1 MKSFHHPFIV
11 IIILCA
17 FFTFSLAPQQVIG
30 QVIGFERESDDTAE
44 GPVTMEADK
53 LTYDQQGGFI
63 SLEGRVKILYQN
75 ITLQADNVIF
85 YDKTRD
91 VVAEGGVVLTE
102 GEDILRCDRLEFN
115 IDTKKGTVHQGRLF
129 LKKKN
134 FHITGSKAEKLGEQE
149 YRVYDATLTSCDAR
163 VPDWKFTVK
172 RLDVEIEG
180 YGEGW
185 WPGFHVKNIP
195 VLYFPWA
202 IFPVKRERQSGFL
215 FPGFGTTS
223 KWGPEIRIPF
233 YWVIAPNQDAT
244 FYLERI
250 GDTRGRGFKEGVE
263 YRYAWSRRAEGQIRG
278 FYIWDEREQ
287 RSRWSIFAEHDQT
300 FPGRYYIKADVNWVS
315 DKDYPVDFDEDI
327 PGEVLIDARSRNNL
341 ESTLILGKDWEWG
354 ALGTEFSYF
363 RDLKPDPRDD
373 TVDNNR
379 ATMQRLPQATF
390 FLYQDQF
397 LNTPFFY
404 EMEAEGTH
412 FWREE
417 LPTNPNLIADGE
429 ILKGGRIDLQPRLS
443 VPLKPFDMMRFEPW
457 AGYRETIYFPN
468 DPMGRYDEITSR
480 EMYDVGVALGT
491 TISRVFPLQAGKIRG
506 VKHII
511 EPELVYEYIPRVDQ
525 WDNQRDNPFFDEKD
539 RISRKNEVRWILT
552 NYVIGKVVGADGDV
566 TYPEYLYLKLQQGYD
581 FSPHLYYYDKNNKFE
596 GEREHLSNLMAEGR
610 VSPFTWLSGTMDLE
624 YNPHQ
629 QRFDVLNTG
638 IDVTDKRG
646 DRLNVEYRFSKRH
659 EVKSVNTFLTIRTI
673 DPLDFYFAYR
683 HNLRD
688 KTRIE
693 TVYGLDYR
701 HQCWEVSLRVHDINH
716 SPGWLSDGTR
726 SREDEI
732 KVKVYVTL
740 TGLGG
745 YRVY

>member
-1 MKSFHHPFIV
+1 MKSFHHPYIV

-17 FFTFSLAPQQVIG
+17 FFSFSLAPQQVIG
-30 QVIGFERESDDTAE
+30 QVIGLERESDYKAE

-63 SLEGRVKILYQN
+63 TLEGRVKILYQN
-75 ITLQADNVIF
+75 ISLQADKVIF

-91 VVAEGGVVLTE
+91 VMAEGGVVLTE

-180 YGEGW
+180 YAEGW

-250 GDTRGRGFKEGVE
+250 GDIRGRGFKEGAE
-263 YRYAWSRRAEGQIRG
+263 YRYAWSKRAKGQIRG
-278 FYIWDEREQ
+278 FYIWDEREE
-287 RSRWSIFAEHDQT
+287 RSRWSIFADHDQT
-300 FPGRYYIKADVNWVS
+300 FPGRYYIKTDVNWVS
-315 DKDYPVDFDEDI
+315 DKDYPVDFDEDFPDKVI
-327 PGEVLIDARSRNNL
+327 YDAISMHQL
-341 ESTLILGKDWEWG
+341 ESTFMVGKDWEWG

-363 RDLKPDPRDD
+363 RDLDPDPTDD
-373 TVDNNR
+373 SITTNR
-379 ATMQRLPQATF
+379 ATVQRLPQTTF

-397 LNTPFFY
+397 LSTPLFY

-417 LPTNPNLIADGE
+417 LPTNPDLIADGE
-429 ILKGGRIDLQPRLS
+429 ILKGGRIDLYPRIS

-457 AGYRETIYFPN
+457 VGQRETIYFPN
-468 DPMGRYDEITSR
+468 DPTGRYEEVTSR
-480 EMYDVGVALGT
+480 EMYDAGAVLGT
-491 TISRVFPLQAGKIRG
+491 TISRVFPLHAGKIQG
-506 VKHII
+506 LKHII
-511 EPELVYEYIPRVDQ
+511 EPEVVYQYIPRVYQ
-525 WDNQRDNPFFDEKD
+525 WDNPFFDEDD
-539 RISRKNEVRWILT
+539 RISRFNGITWMLT
-552 NYVIGKVVGADGDV
+552 NYVIGKQVNAEGEVS
-566 TYPEYLYLKLQQGYD
+566 YPEYLYLKLWQGYD
-581 FSPHLYYYDKNNKFE
+581 FSPHLSYNELE
-596 GEREHLSNLMAEGR
+596 GDREHLSNLIAEAK

-629 QRFDVLNTG
+629 SRLDVLNTG
-638 IDVTDKRG
+638 VGINDKRG
-646 DRLNVEYRFSKRH
+646 DHLAVEYRFSKRH
-659 EVKSVNTFLTIRTI
+659 EVEEVNTTLGIRII

-688 KTRIE
+688 EIRIW
-693 TVYGLDYR
+693 TGYGLDYR
-701 HQCWEVSLRVHDINH
+701 HQCWEVSLRVYDIEH
-716 SPGWLSDGTR
+716 SPGRLRDGTR

-732 KVKVYVTL
+732 QVKVYVTL